1 MNKIFGGQKMNNI
14 INIGILGGDKRQ
26 IELANILHED
36 GQNVFITGFDKALD
50 KVKVLNLNIDQMLKN
65 SEYIV
70 LPIPSTRDDLYF
82 FTPFSEFKT
91 PINDVFIRKIKNK
104 TVFCYGA
111 EGLIELC
118 PEFSNCNFYDYSAN
132 ENFLQHNAKITA
144 DCAIELAKNKFVNSF
159 CNKKV
164 LVCGYGRIGKYLV
177 ELLVKENTELFVSV
191 RNKKDFSK
199 LEKIKVQPIL
209 TSELKE
215 YTDFDIIFNTV
226 PNLIFDFDTLE
237 KTSQHALLIDLASKP
252 GGVDKLS
259 AEQLNINL
267 IHALGLPGKMAPL
280 KAAEAIKN
288 TIYNFIREEKE

>member
-1 MNKIFGGQKMNNI
+1 MNNI

-26 IELANILHED
+26 IELANSLYED
-36 GQNVFITGFDKALD
+36 GQNVFTTGFDKALD

-111 EGLIELC
+111 YSLIKLC
-118 PEFSNCNFYDYSAN
+118 PNFSNCNFYDYSAN
-132 ENFLQHNAKITA
+132 ENFLQYNAKITA
-144 DCAIELAKNKFVNSF
+144 DCAIELAKDKFGNSF

-177 ELLVKENTELFVSV
+177 ELLVRENTELFVSV
-191 RNKKDFSK
+191 RNKNYFAK
-199 LEKIKVQPIL
+199 LEKMKVQPIL
-209 TSELKE
+209 TYKLKE

-226 PNLIFDFDTLE
+226 PSLIFDFDTLE
-237 KTSQHALLIDLASKP
+237 KTSKHALLIDLASKP

-267 IHALGLPGKMAPL
+267 IHALGLPGKMASI

-288 TIYNFIREEKE
+288 TIYNFIEEKE